1 MKKGTKICVI
11 LSVILLLSGIA
22 MIVGGVI
29 VGINPDTLVRNIN
42 INTEDIDG
50 KVMEET
56 FTVSDNKD
64 FIIRAAGADV
74 EIKNAKDGEFGID
87 DSENIKVW
95 DCKDNEIRLVT
106 KKRKTGVSKHNKI
119 VVYIPENYKFNKV
132 DIKCGAGN
140 LWIGGKINA
149 DKMDIECGAGN
160 VEMSDIKVKDASIEC
175 GAGNTYLKGD
185 ISGNIKA
192 ESGIG
197 NVELHVNRDE
207 EYYNYSVECAL
218 GNIDI
223 NDNEYGGFATERK
236 INNDSDYT
244 MDIECAMGNVTIQT
258 IN

>member
-1 MKKGTKICVI
+1 MKKKYRNNVFQRI
-11 LSVILLLSGIA
+11 IA
-22 MIVGGVI
+22 MILAVVLAFTMLPPTVI
-29 VGINPDTLVRNIN
+29 THAETKKSIKISVTDAETGQILPVSIISNI
-42 INTEDIDG
+42 
-50 KVMEET
+50 
-56 FTVSDNKD
+56 
-64 FIIRAAGADV
+64 
-74 EIKNAKDGEFGID
+74 EIKNATDGEFGID

-140 LWIGGKINA
+140 LWIDDNINA

-160 VEMSDIKVKDASIEC
+160 VEMSDIEVKDASVEC
-175 GAGNTYLKGD
+175 GAGNIYLKGD

-192 ESGIG
+192 ECGVG
-197 NVELHVNRDE
+197 NVELHVNRE
-207 EYYNYSVECAL
+207 KEYYNYSVECAL